1 MDHETFMRR
10 ALDEARR
17 AEAQGEVP
25 IGAVLVAAGE
35 VVASGFNQPIGAGD
49 PTAHAEVVAL
59 RAGARALA
67 NYRLTGTTLYV
78 TLEPCLMC
86 VGAIVHARVSTLVY
100 GAADLK
106 GGAVHSILRVD
117 ELGLNHSFDVVD
129 GVLADDCGQL
139 LVDFFRARRGQP
151 A

>member
-1 MDHETFMRR
+1 
-10 ALDEARR
+10 
-17 AEAQGEVP
+17 
-25 IGAVLVAAGE
+25 VAT
-35 VVASGFNQPIGAGD
+35 GFNQPIGAGD

-151 A
+151 P